1 MKVLVTGAGGL
12 VGGPLADR
20 CEETGLAVVRAG
32 RRDRGGEWLTWDMAR
47 EPLPLKGR
55 IDCVMHAAPLWV
67 LTDHVAFFASRGV
80 TRLICFS
87 STSVLTKRE
96 SASRA
101 ERALAESLDRAESGI
116 RELSA
121 RHGVATT
128 VLRPTMIYGYG
139 RDANVSAIARHIR
152 RYGFFAV
159 AGGAEGKR
167 QPVHA
172 DDLADAAMAV
182 LGESRTIG
190 RTYNLGGGE
199 TMTYR
204 SMVARIFHALDKPVR
219 IVKVP
224 AGLYRTIL
232 AVVGVVKS
240 DVTAS
245 MADRMSRDLVFDSG
259 DARADFG
266 FAPQGF
272 LQYPDRDLPAA

>member
-1 MKVLVTGAGGL
+1 MRILVTGAGGL
-12 VGGPLADR
+12 VGGLLADR
-20 CEETGLAVVRAG
+20 CESAGLAVVRSG
-32 RRDRGGEWLTWDMAR
+32 RRERGGEWLTWDMST

-55 IDCVMHAAPLWV
+55 IDCVMHTAPLWV
-67 LTDHVAFFASRGV
+67 LTDHVEFFASRGV

-101 ERALAESLDRAESGI
+101 ERALAASLDRAESGI
-116 RELSA
+116 HEISA

-139 RDANVSAIARHIR
+139 RDANVSAIARYIR

-159 AGGAEGKR
+159 AGGGEGKR

-172 DDLADAAMAV
+172 DDLAGAAMAV

-199 TMTYR
+199 TLAYR
-204 SMVARIFHALDKPVR
+204 SMVERIFHALDKPVR

-232 AVVGVVKS
+232 AVVGVVRA

-245 MADRMSRDLVFDSG
+245 MADRMSRDLVFDST
-259 DARADFG
+259 DARTDFG

-272 LQYPDRDLPAA
+272 LMYPDRDLPAA